1 MEFPHIEELVKK
13 YGRTGFVM
21 ITVNTH
27 PESNADGVEFMAKK
41 GYHFTNVTA
50 PASGWAAT
58 EYAFWGAPTT
68 VLLDQ
73 QGRAIMRHIGFS
85 LARVRAIEAGIN
97 RLLQQ

>member
-1 MEFPHIEELVKK
+1 
-13 YGRTGFVM
+13 M
-21 ITVNTH
+21 ITVNVV
-27 PESNADGVEFMAKK
+27 PELNAEGVVFMAKK
-41 GYHFTNVTA
+41 GYHFTNLTA
-50 PASGWAAT
+50 PYSGWSST
-58 EYAFWGAPTT
+58 EYGSQLSPTT